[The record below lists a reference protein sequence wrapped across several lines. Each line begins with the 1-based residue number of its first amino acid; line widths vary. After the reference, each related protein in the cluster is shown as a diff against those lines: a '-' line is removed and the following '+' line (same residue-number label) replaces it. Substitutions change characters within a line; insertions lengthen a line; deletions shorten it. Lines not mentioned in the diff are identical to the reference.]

1 MSAVEFPEQ
10 GLDDAPR
17 RVLMRSVS
25 RIELTD
31 GPDKLVALPAERE
44 LVPMGM
50 HDELAEHY
58 KAVAGSFEPH
68 ASTLDYVVGAVGACL
83 TGTFKRALMARG
95 VQISAGDLTA
105 EAVGEI
111 VVDGDVPII
120 RAIEVRYT
128 LRGIGADQL
137 EKVDRAHAVHHRAC
151 AVSRSLEGAIEISTV
166 LSQA

>member
-1 MSAVEFPEQ
+1 
-10 GLDDAPR
+10 
-17 RVLMRSVS
+17 MRSWLVVS
-25 RIELTD
+25 
-31 GPDKLVALPAERE
+31 
-44 LVPMGM
+44 
-50 HDELAEHY
+50 
-58 KAVAGSFEPH
+58 
-68 ASTLDYVVGAVGACL
+68 
-83 TGTFKRALMARG
+83 
-95 VQISAGDLTA
+95 ISAGDLTA

-128 LRGIGADQL
+128 LRGIGADQP

>member
-1 MSAVEFPEQ
+1 MSAVEFPEPE
-10 GLDDAPR
+10 LDGPAV

-31 GPDKLVALPAERE
+31 GLDKMVSLPSERE
-44 LVPMGM
+44 PVPMGM

-58 KAVAGSFEPH
+58 KAVPGNFAPH

-83 TGTFKRALMARG
+83 TGTFKRALVARG

-105 EAVGEI
+105 QAIGEI

-128 LRGIGADQL
+128 LRGTGEDQL
-137 EKVDRAHAVHHRAC
+137 EKIDRAHAIHHRAC
-151 AVSRSLEGAIEISTV
+151 AVSRSLERAIEISTV
-166 LSQA
+166 LNLA

>member
-1 MSAVEFPEQ
+1 MSAVEFSEKGPD
-10 GLDDAPR
+10 GPGV

-25 RIELTD
+25 RVELTD
-31 GPDKLVALPAERE
+31 GPNKLVSLPSERE

-58 KAVAGSFEPH
+58 KAVPGNFEPH

-83 TGTFKRALMARG
+83 TGTFRRALVARG
-95 VQISAGDLTA
+95 VQVSAGDLRA

-128 LRGIGADQL
+128 LSGTGEDQL

-151 AVSRSLEGAIEISTV
+151 AVSRSLERAIEISTV
-166 LSQA
+166 LNLA